1 MHNHTVSRISSS
13 TPRRHNAGFAP
24 YIPLRRLDPL
34 FASLNQLG
42 VVTPAFLEQYCINRR
57 KALEKLALEFVF
69 LQSLYEGARPPAADD
84 NPSLQ
89 VDAMELNAQLISTAN
104 FGKYSTAEKV
114 NILYQLRRALDMLQK
129 RYFSL

>member
-1 MHNHTVSRISSS
+1 MQNHTVSGISSS
-13 TPRRHNAGFAP
+13 APRRHNADFAP
-24 YIPLRRLDPL
+24 HTPSRRLDPL

-57 KALEKLALEFVF
+57 KALEKLVLELVF
-69 LQSLYEGARPPAADD
+69 LQLLYEGARPPAAGDD
-84 NPSLQ
+84 PSLQ
-89 VDAMELNAQLISTAN
+89 VDAMELNAQLIRTAD

-129 RYFSL
+129 RYFSQ